1 MNLQR
6 LPSYL
11 CQAVDAKSC
20 LKTVICLCR
29 KPLQFPLFEE
39 HSFTIKCPCPSCSQE
54 NTRKA
59 EKKEEVWSFLQ
70 CLYTGSLRCNKAVPG
85 IRLD

>member
-6 LPSYL
+6 LPSHL
-11 CQAVDAKSC
+11 CQAGDAKSC

-29 KPLQFPLFEE
+29 KLLQFPLFEE
-39 HSFTIKCPCPSCSQE
+39 HAFTIKCPCPSCSQE

-59 EKKEEVWSFLQ
+59 EKK
-70 CLYTGSLRCNKAVPG
+70 GRSLELPTVSVYWFIKT
-85 IRLD
+85 